1 MTAWPPFSS
10 GTSSKQ
16 TSTGTS
22 ANLALP
28 AQNRG
33 TCAIIFNSGAQ
44 PIVFLLGSSS
54 AVTAVVLDGTW
65 ATGVGAFVVAP
76 GTTQTFTIGDAAWI
90 AWVTQDGSTSCVFYI
105 SVGEGE

>member
-22 ANLALP
+22 ANIALP

-33 TCAIIFNSGAQ
+33 TSAIIYNAGTQ
-44 PIVFLLGSSS
+44 PIIFVVGTTS
-54 AVTAVVLDGTW
+54 ALTAVVLDGTW
-65 ATGVGAFVVAP
+65 ATGAGEWVVAP
-76 GTTQTFTIGDAAWI
+76 GTTQTFTIGDAAYI
-90 AWVTQDGSTSCVFYI
+90 AWITQDGSTSCVFYI
-105 SVGEGE
+105 SIGEGE